1 MKISEKNYIIRLLN
15 KKSGVRILNMEN
27 SVKISTRG
35 RITIPKKLRDQIKI
49 KEGMYIRVYAEDGNL
64 VLKFLSPDSDKMK
77 LINYAS
83 KESRGS
89 IGIDKVRLMAKD
101 LKLNMTSQ
109 IRDIRET
116 D

>member
-1 MKISEKNYIIRLLN
+1 
-15 KKSGVRILNMEN
+15 MEN
-27 SVKISTRG
+27 SIKISTRG

-64 VLKFLSPDSDKMK
+64 VLKPLLTSKDKRK

-83 KESRGS
+83 KESRGN
-89 IGIDKVRLMAKD
+89 IGIARVRLMAKD
-101 LKLNMTSQ
+101 LNLNMASQ
-109 IRDIRET
+109 VRDIRET